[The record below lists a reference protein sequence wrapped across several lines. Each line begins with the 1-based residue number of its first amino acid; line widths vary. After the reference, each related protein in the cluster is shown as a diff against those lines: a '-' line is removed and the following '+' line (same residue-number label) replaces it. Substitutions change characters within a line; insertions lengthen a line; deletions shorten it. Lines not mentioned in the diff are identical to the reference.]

1 MTKEIRLYAN
11 KTIIFATALT
21 LIMALGAIAV
31 PLISTVKAQAE
42 ATIPTQLFISISPNP
57 VGVGQTVSV
66 EAWLSVE
73 PPQYIPGEYWGWNFT
88 VNVIKPDGHND
99 TLGPFMSAPTGGY
112 YTHYVP
118 ATAGNYTIQNIMPE
132 TKIEIPSTMYGLV
145 TYPPGN
151 YTFPAATSRAMTLTV
166 QEDEVKPWPQTP
178 LPTSYWTFPIW
189 AENQDWYTI
198 AGNWF
203 KTGMG
208 GVHYNPDT
216 TGPSSPHILW
226 TKPLTFGG
234 ISGGSSDQRGEWG
247 INYYTGLLYENKF
260 SPIIIS
266 GRLYHTYFPAG
277 FGGGL
282 LGVECLDLRTG
293 EVLWSDP
300 DMPTPTCGQVLTIQ
314 SGVEGGSSAFLWS
327 GWSMY
332 DAFTGRHFTTFEN
345 ATGSLSP
352 QYGPNGE
359 LLVYGYSSRGGYM
372 YMWNSTLAVFGTATQ
387 FSAMMYSPEGRSVRD
402 WNTGVQWNVTI
413 PPTIG
418 YPSSKMIDYEDGVLV
433 AEGSL
438 DWTSSNPTWNHY
450 GYSLENG
457 AQLWQQ
463 NRTDM
468 YWGNGGYG
476 TNPAVFGG
484 LFGWSGAAGEG
495 YYSVYVRET
504 QRYHVYNIK
513 TGLEAWVSEP
523 INSLTGSDYSFYDWG
538 QAIDSGMMRVAGY
551 SGDIVAF
558 NISTGQH
565 LWTFTQPPTGA
576 TTPFATWPNFAG
588 AGIATSDGKLYWG
601 VAEHSPGTPLFRGFN
616 LYCINLTTGEE
627 IWHYPGFFNGESMAI
642 AGGEVIGYAGYDN
655 QIYAFGTGRSATT
668 VSATPGLYN
677 EMTIQGTVTDQSP
690 GTTARGVPAAG
701 TPAIDDAYMKQWM
714 EYLYAQKPKPMNAT
728 GVPVTLT
735 AVDPNGN
742 TQDIGTVT
750 SDIDG
755 HYAVSFTPPVPG
767 MYTITAAFA
776 GSDSYYGSYGVTSIS
791 VGEAPAATP
800 APTPT
805 PASVADMYFLPV
817 SIGMIIAIVIVLALL
832 VLLLL
837 RKR

>member
-1 MTKEIRLYAN
+1 MAKNFAVN
-11 KTIIFATALT
+11 KKIIVATTLV
-21 LIMALGAIAV
+21 LIMALAV
-31 PLISTVKAQAE
+31 SAAPLISTTEAQVE
-42 ATIPTQLFISISPNP
+42 ATIPTQLFISVSPNP
-57 VGVGQTVSV
+57 VGVGQTVTV

-73 PPQYIPGEYWGWNFT
+73 PPQYIRNEYWGWNFT

-99 TLGPFMSAPTGGY
+99 TLGPFMSAPTGGF

-118 ATAGNYTIQNIMPE
+118 ATAGEYTIQNMMAE
-132 TKIEIPSTMYGLV
+132 TKIEISSTMFGLV

-151 YTFPAATSRAMTLTV
+151 YTFPAAMSRPMTLTV

-198 AGNWF
+198 AGNWLGRGSLY
-203 KTGMG
+203 T
-208 GVHYNPDT
+208 PDS
-216 TGPSSPHILW
+216 GPSSPHILW

-234 ISGGSSDQRGEWG
+234 ISGGSHDVRGEWG

-266 GRLYHTYFPAG
+266 GRLYYPTLRGAT
-277 FGGGL
+277 
-282 LGVECLDLRTG
+282 GVACLDIRTG
-293 EVLWSDP
+293 EEIWSKP

-327 GWSMY
+327 NWEMY

-345 ATGSLSP
+345 ASGRLSP
-352 QYGPNGE
+352 QFGPNGE
-359 LLVYGYSSRGGYM
+359 LLVYSYNSRARNM
-372 YMWNSTLAVFGTATQ
+372 YMWNSTLAVFGGATT
-387 FSAMMYSPEGRSVRD
+387 FSAMMYNPESRSVRD

-418 YPSSKMIDYEDGVLV
+418 YPSSKQVDYEDGVLV

-463 NRTDM
+463 NRTNM
-468 YWGNGGYG
+468 GWGNGGYG
-476 TNPAVFGG
+476 TNPAMFGG
-484 LFGWSGAAGEG
+484 LFGWSGASGGG

-504 QRYHVYNIK
+504 QKYYVYDVK

-523 INSLTGSDYSFYDWG
+523 INSYTGSDYSFYDWG
-538 QAIDSGMMRVAGY
+538 QAHDNGMLRVAGY
-551 SGDIVAF
+551 SGCIVAF
-558 NISTGQH
+558 NLTTGQH
-565 LWTFTQPPTGA
+565 LWTFSQPPVGA
-576 TTPFATWPNFAG
+576 TTPFESWPNFGG
-588 AGIATSDGKLYWG
+588 AGTATADGKIYWG
-601 VAEHSPGTPLFRGFN
+601 VTEHSPGTPLFRGFN
-616 LYCINLTTGEE
+616 LYAINATTGEE
-627 IWHYPGFFNGESMAI
+627 MWHYPGFFSGGSVGI
-642 AGGEVIGYAGYDN
+642 AGGEVICYAGYDG

-668 VSATPGLYN
+668 VLAPQGEQPFGDSVIIT
-677 EMTIQGTVTDQSP
+677 GTVTDQSP
-690 GTTARGVPAAG
+690 GTTARGVPQAG
-701 TPAIDDAYMKQWM
+701 TPAIGDAYMKQWM

-728 GVPVTLT
+728 GVPVMLT

-742 TQDIGTVT
+742 TQDIGTAT

-755 HYAVSFTPPVPG
+755 DFMISWTPPVPG
-767 MYTITAAFA
+767 EYTITATFA
-776 GSDSYYGSYGVTSIS
+776 GSDSYYGSYDKTYLNIA
-791 VGEAPAATP
+791 EAPTETP

-805 PASVADMYFLPV
+805 PASVADMYILPGI
-817 SIGMIIAIVIVLALL
+817 IGIIIAIVVVGL
-832 VLLLL
+832 VLILML
-837 RKR
+837 RKRP